1 MMERKERTAVWMREA
16 RRARVWLSGERRR
29 GGSQTRPRAKSAS
42 GRAPPRGAGGG
53 RLNRVLRFS
62 VWRAGRSGWRVSSV
76 NDLGEFAV
84 RLRSRS
90 IVSILQNARVCQRR
104 FFEPYAVRHD
114 VFEDR
119 DALAEVGARGGDDFA
134 RVQGAQVGEGEQHAE
149 YGEGGVGA
157 LLQFLD
163 RKNTHL
169 NSTQR
174 EVISLQGNDNFAR
187 GRERV
192 GGEDAERGRA
202 VEQDVVVGLG
212 ERGQA
217 VAQRKDAERLADEVN
232 LGGGKLDGR
241 GDEGLAA
248 GGREDCAVEWIIL
261 TPCGLHEGMVN
272 GNGEFVREGAVRR
285 SAQREG
291 EGGLRVEVYEQ
302 RRAPALP
309 QRRAEVDGGGGF
321 AHPAFLICDGDDA
334 GHITPPSPISDSAP

>member
-29 GGSQTRPRAKSAS
+29 GGSAPRPCAKSAS

-84 RLRSRS
+84 RLRSWS

-119 DALAEVGARGGDDFA
+119 DALAEVGAGGGDDFA

-149 YGEGGVGA
+149 DGEGGVSA
-157 LLQFLD
+157 LL
-163 RKNTHL
+163 HL
-169 NSTQR
+169 GDGIEEQVHAAQR
-174 EVISLQGNDNFAR
+174 EIVGLQGDDNFAR

-202 VEQDVVVGLG
+202 VEQDVVV
-212 ERGQA
+212 
-217 VAQRKDAERLADEVN
+217 
-232 LGGGKLDGR
+232 
-241 GDEGLAA
+241 
-248 GGREDCAVEWIIL
+248 
-261 TPCGLHEGMVN
+261 
-272 GNGEFVREGAVRR
+272 
-285 SAQREG
+285 
-291 EGGLRVEVYEQ
+291 
-302 RRAPALP
+302 
-309 QRRAEVDGGGGF
+309 
-321 AHPAFLICDGDDA
+321 
-334 GHITPPSPISDSAP
+334 